1 MVSRTMS
8 ALFSCAHARF
18 SKHACLSWQYP
29 AYDGCMHEFFL
40 EIWRVLLELAPWLL
54 LGAAIGGL
62 LHIALPPSFLRR
74 QLSGRSGVLKAVGLG
89 VPLPLCSCGVIPV
102 GLQLKK
108 SGASDGAVVAFL
120 TSTPQTGADSIL
132 VSASMLGWPFAIFK
146 LASAAVTGLIGGW
159 LTDFSTHSTAAS
171 LPTSESE
178 EQPID
183 NRLSALFS
191 HSLELLRSIWGWL
204 VFGVVVSAAISA
216 FMPQHALNGLSAYGG
231 LAAMGVTLVISLPL
245 YVCATASVPI
255 AAALVASGLP
265 TGAALVFL
273 MAGPATNVATLG
285 AVYRT
290 LGRRPLAI
298 YLTTIV
304 LGSVA
309 CGWAFEFVITTEG
322 ATVGHQHE
330 MSTWWNVS
338 SAALLVAII
347 GWFAAQDLLR
357 LKRRWSLA
365 SAGGGPAI
373 EVGVDGM
380 TCGNC
385 VAKLEKTLAGD
396 ARVEGA
402 KVVLQPGQA
411 VVHGSVSEDRVR
423 ELIRQAG
430 FQPQ

>member
-1 MVSRTMS
+1 
-8 ALFSCAHARF
+8 
-18 SKHACLSWQYP
+18 
-29 AYDGCMHEFFL
+29 MHNFFL
-40 EIWRVLLELAPWLL
+40 AMWQVLLELAPWLL

-62 LHIALPPSFLRR
+62 LHVALPANLLRR
-74 QLSGRSGVLKAVGLG
+74 QLSGRSGILKAVGLG

-146 LASAAVTGLIGGW
+146 LISAAVTGIVGGW
-159 LTDFSTHSTAAS
+159 LTDASANSSNAA
-171 LPTSESE
+171 LPSVDLQ
-178 EQPID
+178 QPLPA
-183 NRLSALFS
+183 NRLAALVG

-204 VFGVVVSAAISA
+204 VFGVVVSAAITA
-216 FMPQHALNGLSAYGG
+216 FMPQHALEGLAAYGG
-231 LAAMGVTLVISLPL
+231 LAAMGVALIISVPL

-298 YLTTIV
+298 YLATIIV
-304 LGSVA
+304 GSIA
-309 CGWAFEFVITTEG
+309 CGWAFQFVITADRVNGE
-322 ATVGHQHE
+322 HE
-330 MSTWWNVS
+330 HVMNNWWS
-338 SAALLVAII
+338 IASAAVLAALIV
-347 GWFAAQDLLR
+347 WFATEDLLR
-357 LKRRWSLA
+357 LKRRWA
-365 SAGGGPAI
+365 TAVATDGPTI
-373 EVGVDGM
+373 EVGVAGM

-396 ARVEGA
+396 AQVEGA
-402 KVVLQPGQA
+402 KVTLDPGQA
-411 VVHGSVSEDRVR
+411 IVHGKVSEDRVR
-423 ELIRQAG
+423 ELIQQAG
-430 FQPQ
+430 FQPR